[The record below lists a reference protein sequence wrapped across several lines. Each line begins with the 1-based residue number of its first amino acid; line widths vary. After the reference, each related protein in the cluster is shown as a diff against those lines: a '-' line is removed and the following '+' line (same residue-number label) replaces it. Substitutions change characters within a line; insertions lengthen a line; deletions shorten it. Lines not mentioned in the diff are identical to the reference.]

1 MHLIRS
7 KKLRTGELR
16 EEKIGK
22 FQTTILESVRNKS
35 KQGCNLLYLSVQK
48 LSLEL
53 QVSPLD

>member
-1 MHLIRS
+1 MHLTRS

-22 FQTTILESVRNKS
+22 FQTRILESVRNKS
-35 KQGCNLLYLSVQK
+35 KQGCNLLYLSVQT